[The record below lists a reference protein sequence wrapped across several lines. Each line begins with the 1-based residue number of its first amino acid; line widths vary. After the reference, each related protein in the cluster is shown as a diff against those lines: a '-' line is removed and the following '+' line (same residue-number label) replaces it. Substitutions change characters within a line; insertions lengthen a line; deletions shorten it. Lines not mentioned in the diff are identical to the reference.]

1 MYSFIKDT
9 KNIIFFAILLL
20 LQLGYTAGWA
30 GVYSFLIAKSDANTL
45 PYYFIFS
52 ALGSFFINIISAF
65 FSDIFKKQTIIK
77 FSQIIFIIFLIIE
90 ILVIENHNMF
100 NKTTLFSTLLIL
112 SIIIVS
118 IPSIFSIQ
126 LWALINENVEPSKAS
141 KIYPVLCSAN
151 IIASISG
158 GMIANIIPKYFSN
171 IYLIAI
177 WIITIVISYILIS
190 LIKNNY
196 DDEVGK
202 KQLKT
207 LINNF
212 KDGAKHY
219 FASSFLKYLSIVF
232 ISFWLVN
239 TLTYFYYS
247 QFLVIRYDN
256 PEKIA
261 SFIGLFTMIIQ
272 FSALAMQFVISPIVI
287 KKIGIINGLFY
298 LPVSQV
304 IGLSLIIIYP
314 QFWAIILTEFL
325 QDFIGMSIQA
335 NSINMSFNII
345 SSKVR
350 AKIRTLL
357 EGVIN
362 PLGGVLAGI
371 SILIIQKTLPQSE
384 FINYHIPLF
393 GLIFAILWTLSV
405 VKLKK
410 HYIKE
415 IKKSFKINKNN
426 DRIFLKEFLTIEKNA
441 KRKKQSSQNHI

>member
-1 MYSFIKDT
+1 MYSFIKDK

-20 LQLGYTAGWA
+20 LQTGYTAGWA

-77 FSQIIFIIFLIIE
+77 FSQIIFILFLIIE
-90 ILVIENHNMF
+90 IVIIENYNLF
-100 NKTTLFSTLLIL
+100 NKNTLFSILLIL
-112 SIIIVS
+112 SIIIIS
-118 IPSIFSIQ
+118 IPSIFTIQ

-141 KIYPVLCSAN
+141 KIYPILCSAN
-151 IIASISG
+151 IIASITG
-158 GMIANIIPKYFSN
+158 GIIANIIPKYFSN
-171 IYLIAI
+171 VYLIAI
-177 WIITIVISYILIS
+177 WIITVAISYILIS

-196 DDEVGK
+196 DDDTNNK

-219 FASSFLKYLSIVF
+219 FTSSFLKYLSIVF

-247 QFLVIRYDN
+247 QFLVIKYDN
-256 PEKIA
+256 PEQIA

-272 FSALAMQFVISPIVI
+272 FSALAMQFIISPIVI

-298 LPVSQV
+298 LPISQV

-325 QDFIGMSIQA
+325 QDFIGMSIQS

-345 SSKVR
+345 SSRVR

-357 EGVIN
+357 EGIIN

-371 SILIIQKTLPQSE
+371 SILIIQKILPQSE
-384 FINYHIPLF
+384 FINYYIPLF

-405 VKLKK
+405 FQLKK
-410 HYIKE
+410 YYIKE

-426 DRIFLKEFLTIEKNA
+426 DRIVIKEFLAIEKNA
-441 KRKKQSSQNHI
+441 KRKKQSS